1 MRFRAEWQRRPMKLA
16 LIASLLALL
25 PSGLPSLPLI
35 SPWVSATEIPK
46 YNVVFIASDDLRPE
60 LGCYGNP
67 IIKTPNIDRLAARGT
82 RFERAYCQYPL
93 CNPSR
98 TSLLTS
104 RHATQTG
111 VMDNNIYFRV
121 KHPDYVTLPQ
131 YFKMNDYST
140 LRTGKIFHGGIDD
153 MVSWTEGG
161 EPTDPAITDRGKPN
175 APVAPRR
182 STSATGAG
190 QSQAAQSD
198 RIVVLEGNGES
209 HGDYKTATRAIQ
221 YLEKY
226 KDKPFFLA
234 VGFVKPHS
242 PPTAPKKFFDLYDP
256 PKMPLPPDFATRPA
270 APPGFPEISIAKRNA
285 DLFIGRDS
293 SPNEARE
300 MIRAYYASVSF
311 MDEQVGRVVGALDR
325 LNLRDKTIIVFWG
338 DHGYHLGEK
347 GKWSKAYSLY
357 EVGTRT
363 PLIIAVPGTKAQ
375 VSERTVQLLDM
386 YPTLV
391 ELCGLPPP
399 QGIEGHSLGPLLRD
413 PKTTWNYPAFTVTLY
428 QGKLGKS
435 VRVERW
441 HYVEWDEGQA
451 GAMLFD
457 HSNDPRELKNLA
469 ADAAYAKTV
478 QEMKLLVKQLP

>member
-1 MRFRAEWQRRPMKLA
+1 MPFRVERQRQPKKLA

-25 PSGLPSLPLI
+25 PSGFSSGFTFLPLI
-35 SPWVSATEIPK
+35 SLRVAATETPK
-46 YNVVFIASDDLRPE
+46 YNVLFIASDDLRPE

-67 IIKTPNIDRLAARGT
+67 IIKTPNIDRLSARGT

-104 RHATQTG
+104 RYATQTG

-131 YFKMNDYST
+131 YFKMNGYST
-140 LRTGKIFHGGIDD
+140 LRAGKIFHGGIDD
-153 MVSWTEGG
+153 LVSWTEGG
-161 EPTDPAITDRGKPN
+161 EPIDPAITERGNPN
-175 APVAPRR
+175 PQTAPRPGAA
-182 STSATGAG
+182 ATGAG
-190 QSQAAQSD
+190 QSRAAQSD

-221 YLEKY
+221 YY
-226 KDKPFFLA
+226 
-234 VGFVKPHS
+234 
-242 PPTAPKKFFDLYDP
+242 
-256 PKMPLPPDFATRPA
+256 
-270 APPGFPEISIAKRNA
+270 EI
-285 DLFIGRDS
+285 
-293 SPNEARE
+293 
-300 MIRAYYASVSF
+300 
-311 MDEQVGRVVGALDR
+311 
-325 LNLRDKTIIVFWG
+325 
-338 DHGYHLGEK
+338 
-347 GKWSKAYSLY
+347 
-357 EVGTRT
+357 GTRT

-375 VSERTVQLLDM
+375 VSERPVQLLDM

-413 PKTTWNYPAFTVTLY
+413 PKATWNYPAFTVTLY

-457 HSNDPRELKNLA
+457 HSKDPRELKNLA
-469 ADAAYAKTV
+469 AYAAYAKTV
-478 QEMKLLVKQLP
+478 QEMKLLMKQLP